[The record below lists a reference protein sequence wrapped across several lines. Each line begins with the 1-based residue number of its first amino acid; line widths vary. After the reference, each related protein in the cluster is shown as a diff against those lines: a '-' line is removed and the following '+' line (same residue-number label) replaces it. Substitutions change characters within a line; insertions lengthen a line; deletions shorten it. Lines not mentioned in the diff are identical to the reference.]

1 MSSSKRILSL
11 EQMNEEVREFLYIIT
26 HDLKN
31 PVRGIKQASDWLLAD
46 YKDKIGEEGFQLLE
60 MLQNKA
66 VLLSDMI
73 DGINTFS
80 KINFKKENIV
90 EIQLNKILDI
100 IVDDIN
106 HTLNKNHHNHKLL
119 IEKGFDKNISIFGDE
134 LKFSQIFRELLVNLI
149 QFSAADQTEI
159 LCSIICHKEEKE
171 SYHKI
176 SVVNNQ
182 ILFDITRIPKL
193 LSPFQEI
200 TVQSKKVNTMMT
212 LTLAKKLVES
222 YGGELTVHSEN
233 GKGLSFTFTYPIK
246 SAT

>member
-46 YKDKIGEEGFQLLE
+46 YKDKVGEEGSKLLE

-73 DGINTFS
+73 DGINNFS
-80 KINFKKENIV
+80 KVNFKRESIV
-90 EIQLNKILDI
+90 EIRLDKILDI

-106 HTLNKNHHNHKLL
+106 HTFSKNGDKHKLL
-119 IEKGFDKNISIFGDE
+119 IERNFDKNISIQGDE
-134 LKFSQIFRELLVNLI
+134 LKFSQIFKEILVNLV
-149 QFSAADQTEI
+149 QFSSADQTDV
-159 LCSIICHKEEKE
+159 LCSIICHKEERN
-171 SYHKI
+171 SYYMI
-176 SVVNNQ
+176 SVANDH
-182 ILFDITRIPKL
+182 ILFDTTRIPKL

-200 TVQSKKVNTMMT
+200 TVQSKKINTMMT
-212 LTLAKKLVES
+212 LTLAKKLIES
-222 YGGELTVHSEN
+222 YGGVLTVHSEN
-233 GKGLSFTFTYPIK
+233 GKGLSFSFTYPIK
-246 SAT
+246 LAT